1 MLCYIRVSYELKMS
15 KNTKFSSSSSFYVH
29 KNSEAWA
36 FKETNLS
43 WKKIVFYFFGRR
55 FSRAQKR
62 SPTWKLACIRAGCY
76 TLQDIQIFDR
86 TSQST
91 KQLIIDSYSL
101 TIKKKSYFTE
111 QLPVAAFSGSQRPEG
126 CNVFKKETLKQ
137 VFSCEFC
144 EISKNTFFA

>member
-15 KNTKFSSSSSFYVH
+15 KITKFSSSSSFYVY

-36 FKETNLS
+36 FKEYNLS
-43 WKKIVFYFFGRR
+43 WKKIIFYFFGRW

-62 SPTWKLACIRAGCY
+62 SPTWKLACIRAGWY

-101 TIKKKSYFTE
+101 TMKKKKLFYRTAPSGCFQISVIFLRKRKTE
-111 QLPVAAFSGSQRPEG
+111 KLFHFSGSNSPE
-126 CNVFKKETLKQ
+126 VFYK
-137 VFSCEFC
+137 
-144 EISKNTFFA
+144 